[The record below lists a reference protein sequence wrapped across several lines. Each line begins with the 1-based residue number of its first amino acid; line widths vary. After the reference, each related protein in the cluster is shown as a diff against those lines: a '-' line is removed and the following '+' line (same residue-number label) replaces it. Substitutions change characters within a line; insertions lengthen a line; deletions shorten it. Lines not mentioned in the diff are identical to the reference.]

1 MKRAI
6 ALLITLLMVLSVF
19 PMSALADDESTDT
32 PAPVAVEETATP
44 EPTAVPEET
53 PVPEDTATPEPSI
66 TPEATATEALASES
80 PSLEALFL
88 NFLDCDSLDAD
99 GTGHTDVLCLA
110 GDALGLKVKA
120 ETNGELSYR
129 WQVLDQTSTADDPYV
144 DISTSDEP
152 TADKKELSILA
163 DAAVLGVADYYR
175 CVVTAKLG
183 EETVASKCYFTLKS
197 SDPTAAGLTGDAL
210 DLTAAFASNYV
221 NSAATL
227 KAAILAKF
235 TNIYTN
241 GSFSISENIE
251 IPAGVE
257 FNVMVGNTVTL
268 DSGATFTNNGTIY
281 VYSSGILDISNG
293 TLSNAGM
300 VQCALGGTLDVEAG
314 GAYSATGSNAQLILF
329 HDGLTGISTIS
340 GVDHNQITYIFNA
353 YNEDD
358 LSYGLSDAVDGY
370 ASATVF
376 LEMATTLAADQ
387 TIPKNVTFALD
398 ANLTVN
404 SGATLTVSGD
414 LIVPDGFTLTNHG
427 TIVNNGSM
435 IVNGSLVS
443 DGSIE
448 GDGYYYNPA
457 TASTEAAVRDAITSG
472 KTYITVSGGFTLSAD
487 LTIPGRVTLDLTNVQ
502 LTVPSGKT
510 LTVEGSVDI
519 YGTGRLLVKS
529 GATLA
534 NNGTVNAVSGTLLVE
549 TGATYTGGFESL
561 NLYSK
566 YGTNTTSGTITGIKK
581 SQIVVVGMVSSD
593 GEIRNAIAF
602 GGQNYAKI
610 EIDLMQSITLA
621 SDLVLPEEA
630 YTIIGA
636 GSGAITLSVPYG
648 KKLTNNGEIFVNPGD
663 TLKINTGATLVNNG
677 RIEAYGTYVNDGTYT
692 GTGILTTGDKT
703 VTSWDEFIAAI
714 NAHRA
719 NIYVNSDVELA
730 NDVTIPVGTTVLVGA
745 DGTHATLSI
754 PAGKTLTVN
763 GSIAQT
769 DGMIEILADGKLINN
784 GTVQVEGGSFG
795 IDASG
800 SLVNNSE
807 FDLSETGTVTN
818 SGSYEAGENGSFNYM
833 DDKGASFSGIPASM
847 VYYMAM
853 ADDVSAFETAL
864 GKAAVG
870 YQMVQI
876 TLNTDITLSTNYDIP
891 KNVSIIVANSATLT
905 IDTSATVSL
914 YGNMFVD
921 KKSMLQINSGAE
933 LIIKKGG
940 ALQVNGTLVNNGTIT
955 NKGDFGTS
963 IDSYAALTA
972 AIANGVTSLDITS
985 SFSLAGDVILQDNMM
1000 LTVVDSTLTIPAGRT
1015 MTVYGNLN
1023 LSNGAVTVAS
1033 SGKLLNYGNINL
1045 PDQSVLSINT
1055 GATYTQ
1061 AADAYLAF
1069 TYGVGTISGV
1079 SKDKISCTVEATTET
1094 ALRSG
1099 LALSGYR
1106 ELYVNLYS
1114 TVVLS
1119 ADLSV
1124 PANVDLNIQG
1134 NPETGAKTTLAVPS
1148 GRKLTCAGSI
1158 SLMDDSILDIRT
1170 GGTLQMTSTGMLS
1183 FTGGTMKADG
1193 TVNYASGSVVNR
1205 SVYTESQLLEA
1216 IASKTTEIFIAG
1228 EIELSDDLVLPN
1240 GIAFTIVDGG
1250 SLTIPSGK
1258 ELSIGVNECW
1268 IVGGTLTV
1276 STGATMNIPNGG
1288 SITLDGKGL
1297 LAMDGTVNFGGNYAK
1312 LFFHNSG
1319 SASMSGETAESY
1331 AHTYA
1336 MAWVSDMSGLEEMLS
1351 MCAGSVYAS
1360 YEIHLTDSITLDKD
1374 LTVPSPLTLMVTN
1387 GDTLT
1392 VPSGYTLKVDSGAAL
1407 RVQDGGKLVVN
1418 GTLDNYGESKL
1429 SLNDVSGSGAFND
1442 YNGSLAFSTKVTSL
1456 AQLKTVLGSG
1466 RSPLDIECSGFA
1478 ITSNLT
1484 IPADV
1489 RIRFN
1494 VTSIA
1499 SIASGI
1505 TVTNNGILSL
1515 YGKFTISGTL
1525 INNNYLQVVESA
1537 TLTNNGT
1544 FKNTGDADVYG
1555 AMVNN
1560 GTVTVTTGRRVRFH
1574 GDAKLSGTKATGTWY
1589 SIDGKDVTGLE
1600 IVGPKYVGIGV
1611 ELTQNYIVEMIP
1623 TDAWPVDV
1631 HWSIVDGATFAE
1643 IAEETGELTG
1653 KAEGDV
1659 VIRATSLDDDT
1670 IYADM
1675 TVHIVDYS
1683 VAISGGDS
1691 MVAGKTLQLTGSFV
1705 PASTTASKILWSL
1718 ADGDSAYASISP
1730 SGLVT
1735 AKAVTE
1741 THTITVTARD
1751 AAGVADEA
1759 TQEIKIYPDITD
1771 IRIMMDV
1778 EKDGVTD
1785 VEDVTGKTLV
1795 LNSNDA
1801 AAELALTGMVIPIDG
1816 MMKITWTLSSTDA
1829 ATMAVTGDRSVTI
1842 TPVAGKTQL
1851 LTLTAKSNDG
1861 SGKSASIKIQVAALS
1876 VGVVIGDDLGG
1887 LLNAGG
1893 KTQLYVTFT
1902 NPKPSNGKVTW
1913 YLAPEYEAYATLS
1926 ATGLLT
1932 AKAVTEA
1939 VTVQVV
1945 AIPLDGGTKSE
1956 PYAVTIK
1963 PVPTAVSI
1971 LEDGDYVTNATLMLN
1986 LRGTP
1991 EVQLTAKPWPD
2002 DASDSV
2008 IWKSSA
2014 PTIATVDA
2022 TGKVTGLKAG
2032 TAMISAT
2039 TAIGTKTASVKIVVS
2054 SLAQAIDIY
2063 ETETSKALDE
2073 LRGGMSATYRVYDA
2087 TEGGTKQVLPASA
2100 VNWTLDSVYA
2110 PYATLTS
2117 AGALT
2122 TYPVSKA
2129 TRIVLHAEV
2138 IGNKSAFVEY
2148 GVWIY
2153 PATQSVT
2160 LYQGTALQTKPIVI
2174 DSYLKTSADIE
2185 ADSVTL
2191 KAQILPSGS
2200 MEGVTWTSSNMNVAQ
2215 VVDGVVKPVS
2225 NGSGYN
2231 KGTAIIT
2238 AKVTDGTN
2246 IAASVQVVVTELVQG
2261 ITLAPSNTKLTPP
2274 YELKSGST
2282 MQLKATI
2289 DNPTATNKSVVY
2301 SILDGADYATI
2312 SASGLLT
2319 AKLVYGDR
2327 IVTVQATPVDGGKP
2341 ATLDITVKTRYAE
2354 PLTIVNLDEGTT
2366 VSGETVS
2373 VDVSGISAKS
2383 TLFNLSVPEAVS
2395 TTKVKWSVAPSY
2407 VASVVTSG
2415 SDTSLKYLAT
2425 GTAVV
2430 TATAT
2435 EVGGLVRTASF
2446 TIELY
2451 KPATSLTIT
2460 PPKGVAVD
2468 GLTLASGKTMLL
2480 TGVIAP
2486 ATGVTT
2492 KGVDWSIDAAYADY
2506 ATISSSGLLTAKAG
2520 LLEPETIFVDAVTK
2534 NAPYCKDTIKVLLTP
2549 LSTSVDI
2556 LKGDKVV
2563 NGQTLT
2569 LDLSDPTLDLDT
2581 VVYEDGKANPNV
2593 VWTSSNKT
2601 LATVD
2606 ADGVVKGLKA
2616 GTVTVTA
2623 KTVDGSGKFAT
2634 VKVVILTS
2642 VAGMEITSKTGFDM
2656 CGGKTLQL
2664 GITFTP
2670 TTPTDKRVVWSLSTA
2685 DAQYATISAGGLLK
2699 ANALTSKKSITVIA
2713 TSVEN
2718 KDLEPETQVINIYPA
2733 TTTVQIL
2740 NSEAEVLNGKTL
2752 TFDLYT
2758 MTSKTLGSLNQPS
2771 LTGGA
2776 LQGVIWK
2783 SSNTAVLT
2791 ISADGE
2797 IAPVINAK
2805 TGLYNTGTVTITATA
2820 KDGSGKTATVKIV
2833 AGYLVS
2839 AISFDGVPT
2848 VQGGKTLTLKP
2859 LFDPTNVTNKKLT
2872 WTMKASDTPYAT
2884 ISSTGVLTA
2893 KKVTESKNVT
2903 VYCTAQDGS
2912 GVIGE
2917 ATISITP

>member
-129 WQVLDQTSTADDPYV
+129 WQVLDQASTADDPYV

-152 TADKKELSILA
+152 TADQKELSILA

-175 CVVTAKLG
+175 CVVTATLG
-183 EETVASKCYFTLKS
+183 EETVVSYSYFTLQS

-210 DLTAAFASNYV
+210 DVTAAFASNYV
-221 NSAATL
+221 NSAATF

-268 DSGATFTNNGTIY
+268 DSGATFTNNGTVY

-293 TLSNAGM
+293 TLSNAGV
-300 VQCALGGTLDVEAG
+300 VQCAIGGTLNVEASG
-314 GAYSATGSNAQLILF
+314 VYSATGSSAELDLV
-329 HDGLTGISTIS
+329 HDSSMGMSTIT

-358 LSYGLSDAVDGY
+358 LQLGLGNADDGY
-370 ASATVF
+370 ASATVY
-376 LEMATTLAADQ
+376 LESATTLSVDQ
-387 TIPKNVTFALD
+387 TVPKNVMLYLD
-398 ANLTVN
+398 ANLTVD
-404 SGATLTVSGD
+404 SSSTLTVNGD
-414 LIVPDGFTLTNHG
+414 LIVPEGFTLTNHG

-457 TASTEAAVRDAITSG
+457 TASTEAAVRAAITSG
-472 KTYITVSGGFTLSAD
+472 KTYITVSGGFALSAD
-487 LTIPGRVTLDLTNVQ
+487 LTIPKRVTLDLTGVQ
-502 LTVPSGKT
+502 LTVSSGKT

-529 GATLA
+529 GATLE
-534 NNGTVNAVSGTLLVE
+534 NDGMISAVSGTLLVE
-549 TGATYTGGFESL
+549 TGATYTGGYESL

-581 SQIVVVGMVSSD
+581 SEIVVVGMASSD
-593 GEIRNAIAF
+593 SEIRNAIAF
-602 GGQNYAKI
+602 GGQDYAKI
-610 EIDLMQSITLA
+610 EIDLLQNISLA
-621 SDLVLPEEA
+621 SDLVLPDEA
-630 YTIIGA
+630 NMHIGT
-636 GSGAITLSVPYG
+636 GSGAVTLTVPYG
-648 KKLTNNGEIFVNPGD
+648 KKLTNYGDIYVYFGD
-663 TLKINTGATLVNNG
+663 TLKINSGATLVNNG
-677 RIEAYGTYVNDGTYT
+677 NIEVYGAYTNDGTYT
-692 GTGILTTGDKT
+692 GTGILTTGDET

-719 NIYVNSDVELA
+719 NVYVNSDVELA
-730 NDVTIPVGTTVLVGA
+730 NDVTIPAGTTVLVGA
-745 DGTHATLSI
+745 DGIDATLSI

-763 GSIAQT
+763 GSIVQT
-769 DGMIEILADGKLINN
+769 GGMIGILADGKLINN
-784 GTVQVEGGSFG
+784 GIVQVEGGSFG
-795 IDASG
+795 IDDSG
-800 SLVNNSE
+800 KFVNNAE

-818 SGSYEAGENGSFNYM
+818 SGSYEAGENGYFYYV
-833 DDKGASFSGIPASM
+833 DDKGASFIGISASM

-853 ADDVSAFETAL
+853 VGDVSAFEAAL
-864 GKAAVG
+864 AKAADG
-870 YQMVQI
+870 YKSVQI
-876 TLNTDITLSTNYDIP
+876 TLNTDITLSDEYTIP
-891 KNVSIIVANSATLT
+891 ENVSISVGESATLT
-905 IDTSATVSL
+905 IDSGATVTLS
-914 YGNMFVD
+914 GDMFID
-921 KKSMLQINSGAE
+921 SGSTLQINSAATLVIE
-933 LIIKKGG
+933 DGG
-940 ALQVNGTLVNNGTIT
+940 ALQINGTLVKNGTIT
-955 NKGDFGTS
+955 NYGSFGTS
-963 IDSYAALTA
+963 INSYAELVA
-972 AIANGVTSLDITS
+972 AIADGVTSLDITS
-985 SFSLAGDVILQDNMM
+985 SFPLTGDVEISNSTT
-1000 LTVVDSTLTIPAGRT
+1000 LTVLNSTLTVQAGKT
-1015 MTVYGNLN
+1015 LTVNGYLN
-1023 LSNGAVTVAS
+1023 LTGGSLTVAS
-1033 SGKLLNYGNINL
+1033 SGKLLNNGQINVI
-1045 PDQSVLSINT
+1045 DQSTLSINT

-1061 AADAYLAF
+1061 AAGAYLTF
-1069 TYGVGTISGV
+1069 TYNVGAINGI
-1079 SKDKISCTVEATTET
+1079 SKDKISCTREATTET
-1094 ALRSG
+1094 ELRSG
-1099 LALSGYR
+1099 LALTGYR

-1114 TVVLS
+1114 TAVLS
-1119 ADLSV
+1119 SNLTV
-1124 PANVDLNIQG
+1124 PANVYLIIQG
-1134 NPETGAKTTLAVPS
+1134 NPESGATTTLAVPS
-1148 GRKLTCAGSI
+1148 GRILTCAGNI
-1158 SLMDDSILDIRT
+1158 SLLDGSVLDIRT
-1170 GGTLQMTSTGMLS
+1170 GGTLQLTSTGSLD
-1183 FTGGTMKADG
+1183 FNGGSMNADG
-1193 TVNYASGSVVNR
+1193 TVNYASGSEVVR
-1205 SVYTESQLLEA
+1205 TVSTEQGLIDA
-1216 IASKTTEIFIAG
+1216 IADKTTRIIIAG
-1228 EIELSDDLVLPN
+1228 DIELSESLSLPN
-1240 GIAFTIVDGG
+1240 GTAFSIVEGG
-1250 SLTIPSGK
+1250 SLTVPTGLA
-1258 ELSIGVNECW
+1258 LSIGENDCW
-1268 IVGGTLTV
+1268 ISGGTLTV
-1276 STGATMNIPNGG
+1276 STGATMNIPDGG
-1288 SITLDGKGL
+1288 SIHLSGSGNL
-1297 LAMDGTVNFGGNYAK
+1297 VMDGTVNFAGSDAK
-1312 LFFHNSG
+1312 IFLNDNG
-1319 SASMSGETAESY
+1319 SASMSGETEETQNHTYITAWASSMSELQAALSNYAGLSY
-1331 AHTYA
+1331 A
-1336 MAWVSDMSGLEEMLS
+1336 SIE
-1351 MCAGSVYAS
+1351 VY
-1360 YEIHLTDSITLDKD
+1360 LNDSITLDED
-1374 LTVPSPLTLMVTN
+1374 VTVPSPLTLVVAN
-1387 GDTLT
+1387 GNTLT
-1392 VPSGYTLKVDSGAAL
+1392 VPFGYTLTVGSGALL

-1418 GTLDNYGESKL
+1418 GTLENNGETNL
-1429 SLNDVSGSGAFND
+1429 SLNDVSGSGVFND
-1442 YNGSLAFSTKVTSL
+1442 HIGTMYFSTKVTSF
-1456 AQLKTVLGSG
+1456 AQLKTAIASG
-1466 RSPLDIECSGFA
+1466 RAPLEIECSGFA
-1478 ITSNLT
+1478 ITTNLT

-1489 RIRFN
+1489 DVWFN
-1494 VTSIA
+1494 SSSTA
-1499 SIASGI
+1499 SIASGV
-1505 TVTNNGILSL
+1505 TVTNNGTLSL
-1515 YGKFTISGTL
+1515 YGKFTVSGTL
-1525 INNNYLQVVESA
+1525 INNYYLQVAESA

-1544 FKNTGDADVYG
+1544 IKNNGDADVYG

-1560 GTVTVTTGRRVRFH
+1560 GTVTVTTGYRVRFH
-1574 GDAKLSGTKATGTWY
+1574 SEATLSGTNATGTWY
-1589 SIDGKDVTGLE
+1589 SIDGKKVTGLE
-1600 IVGPKYVGIGV
+1600 IVGPKYVGV
-1611 ELTQNYIVEMIP
+1611 VLKQNYIVEMIP
-1623 TDAWPVDV
+1623 TDAWPVGV
-1631 HWSIVDGATFAE
+1631 HWSIVDGTGLAE
-1643 IAEETGELTG
+1643 IAEETGELTTG
-1653 KAEGDV
+1653 TAEGDV
-1659 VIRATSLDDDT
+1659 VIRATSLDDGDVF
-1670 IYADM
+1670 ADM
-1675 TVHIVDYS
+1675 LVHIVEYS
-1683 VAISGGDS
+1683 VAISGGSS

-1718 ADGDSAYASISP
+1718 GDGDSAYASISP

-1741 THTITVTARD
+1741 KHMITVTAKD

-1759 TQEIKIYPDITD
+1759 TQEITIYPAITD
-1771 IRIMMDV
+1771 IRILYNDAV
-1778 EKDGVTD
+1778 DGVT
-1785 VEDVTGKTLV
+1785 DVTGKTLV

-1801 AAELALTGMVIPIDG
+1801 TAELALTGMVIPTDG
-1816 MMKITWTLSSTDA
+1816 MTKITWALSSTDA
-1829 ATMAVTGDRSVTI
+1829 ATMNVTDDYSVVI
-1842 TPVAGKTQL
+1842 TPTLGKSQL

-1861 SGKSASIKIQVAALS
+1861 SGKSASVKIQVAALS
-1876 VGVVIGDDLGG
+1876 TNVVISDDLGG
-1887 LLNAGG
+1887 LLNSGG
-1893 KTQLYVTFT
+1893 KTQLNLTF
-1902 NPKPSNGKVTW
+1902 NDPQPSNKKVTW
-1913 YLAPEYEAYATLS
+1913 YLAPEYETYATLS

-1932 AKAVTEA
+1932 AKTVTKE
-1939 VTVQVV
+1939 VTVQVI
-1945 AIPLDGGTKSE
+1945 AIPVDGGTESD
-1956 PYAVTIK
+1956 PYFVTIK

-1971 LEDGDYVTNATLMLN
+1971 LEDGVYVTNATLTLN

-1991 EVQLTAKPWPD
+1991 EVQLTAKPWPE

-2008 IWKSSA
+2008 VWKSSA
-2014 PTIATVDA
+2014 PTVATVDE

-2039 TAIGTKTASVKIVVS
+2039 TAVGAKSASMKIVVT

-2100 VNWTLDSVYA
+2100 VYWTLDSMYA

-2117 AGALT
+2117 SGALT

-2138 IGNKSAFVEY
+2138 IGNKSAFVDY

-2174 DSYLKTSADIE
+2174 DSYLKTSADVD

-2191 KAQILPSGS
+2191 KPQILPSGS

-2231 KGTAIIT
+2231 KGTATIT

-2274 YELKSGST
+2274 YELKSGTT

-2289 DNPTATNKSVVY
+2289 DNSTATNKAVVY

-2312 SASGLLT
+2312 SASGLLI
-2319 AKLVYGDR
+2319 AKQVYGTPT
-2327 IVTVQATPVDGGKP
+2327 VTVQATSVDGG
-2341 ATLDITVKTRYAE
+2341 AAASLEITVKSKYDE
-2354 PLTIVNLDEGTT
+2354 PLTIVNLSDGTT
-2366 VSGETVS
+2366 ISGETVPVNLS
-2373 VDVSGISAKS
+2373 EDDPKS
-2383 TLFNLSVPEAVS
+2383 FSLSVPELDP

-2407 VASVVTSG
+2407 VASVITSG
-2415 SDTSLKYLAT
+2415 GVTSLKYLAT

-2430 TATAT
+2430 TAT
-2435 EVGGLVRTASF
+2435 EVGGKARTASF

-2460 PPKGVAVD
+2460 PPKGVVEE

-2492 KGVDWSIDAAYADY
+2492 KGVNWSIDDAYADY

-2520 LLEPETIFVDAVTK
+2520 LLEATTIFVNAITK
-2534 NAPYCKDTIKVLLTP
+2534 NAPYCDDTIEVALTP

-2569 LDLSDPTLDLDT
+2569 IDLTDPTVDLDT
-2581 VVYEDGKANPNV
+2581 VVYEDGKANQDV

-2616 GTVTVTA
+2616 GTVTITA
-2623 KTVDGSGKFAT
+2623 KAADGSGKFAT
-2634 VKVVILTS
+2634 VKVVILTR
-2642 VAGMEITSKTGFDM
+2642 VAGLEITSKTGFDM

-2699 ANALTSKKSITVIA
+2699 ANALTSMKSITVIA

-2718 KDLEPETQVINIYPA
+2718 LDIPDATQVINIYPA
-2733 TTTVQIL
+2733 TTMVQIL
-2740 NSEAEVLNGKTL
+2740 NSEAETINGKTL
-2752 TFDLYT
+2752 AFDLNT
-2758 MTSKTLGSLNQPS
+2758 MTSKTLGFLNQPS

-2776 LQGVIWK
+2776 LQGVTWK

-2839 AISFDGVPT
+2839 AISFDSGLT
-2848 VQGGKTLTLKP
+2848 IQGGKTMTLKP
-2859 LFDPTNVTNKKLT
+2859 TFDPTNVTNKKLI
-2872 WTMKASDTPYAT
+2872 WTMKTSDAPYAT
-2884 ISSTGVLTA
+2884 ISSTGILTA
-2893 KKVTESKNVT
+2893 KKVTQEKDVT

-2912 GVIGE
+2912 GVVGE
-2917 ATISITP
+2917 VMINITP